1 MSNLCRIKSG
11 HFFRIVLIGL
21 LIFGFCTSVAVGADT
36 VNINTADR
44 EQLMSLKYVGES
56 LAEKIVEFRK
66 DQPFQTPEEIMNVK
80 GIGEKIFEAN
90 KDRIVVKDE

>member
-1 MSNLCRIKSG
+1 
-11 HFFRIVLIGL
+11 
-21 LIFGFCTSVAVGADT
+21 VGADT

-66 DQPFQTPEEIMNVK
+66 DRPFQTPEEIMNVK